1 MIHLEELLR
10 TLPQRSYGHAW
21 NNFLS
26 GFLARNE
33 SHWLQFK
40 SVHGVFHKA
49 LSTVTYSHT
58 TFTTK
63 NLLPPVVFKRIEA
76 MSTI

>member
-10 TLPQRSYGHAW
+10 TLTQRSYGHAW

-26 GFLARNE
+26 GFLARIE
-33 SHWLQFK
+33 AHWLQFK

-49 LSTVTYSHT
+49 LSTVHAYYSHT
-58 TFTTK
+58 TTFTTSYQE
-63 NLLPPVVFKRIEA
+63 FA
-76 MSTI
+76 SSCGF